1 MKRNLLFFIMLCWL
15 PIVAFGQSR
24 QVTGTVTDAVTNQ
37 PIAGATIKA
46 VGTNF
51 VAQTDVNGR
60 YEIGLNESTR
70 FLFFTYIGYS
80 SQQVAATVGTV
91 DVQLIPSAADLE
103 EVVVVGYGTQVK
115 KDMTG
120 SVASVKM
127 SDLEDVP
134 LQTVEAGLQGR
145 APGVFVN
152 TSSGKLGQALQIR
165 VRGISSIS
173 AGTQPLYVI
182 DGIPMVTEAMGTYDE
197 PDNPLAAISPDDIE
211 SMEVLKDGS
220 ASAIYGSRA
229 SNGVVLITTKK
240 GKAGRTKIDL
250 SYFAGFSDPTNK
262 GDFLNAD
269 QYRELLSAALNN
281 AGYIGPD
288 PDEQYPDVSSFW
300 ADWTGTDDWDK
311 NYNSN
316 WVDEGMRR
324 GNLQQGSL
332 SISGGDAKTRF
343 TASGSYAD
351 TEGIII
357 GNRFKRTSGRIGVDH
372 SAFDFLDIG
381 GTLNINKIDNYRVNS
396 DNAFS
401 NPLQLNA
408 LPPIQPIRDE
418 NGELYNYTV
427 YYNNL
432 IDLENGNNLSSTY
445 RTFGTAYANARI
457 TSDLVFRSE
466 YGMDFQNLEEDLYLG
481 MRTQDGGDSGGYGFS
496 YQARSVNF
504 NTNNTLTYS
513 KTFNEIHNLG
523 LLGGMSYQEQ
533 QFRYTMAE
541 GKNFPSDLF
550 RKITSAAVKSD
561 ASSSATSRSIVSYFA
576 RANYKLMDR
585 YLFEASIRTDGSSRF
600 GKESKYGTFPAASIG
615 WVISEEN
622 FLKESNSLNFLK
634 LRASY
639 GLTGNENISNFASR
653 TLYSGANY
661 AGIPGTV
668 AYRLGD
674 PHLTWE
680 QTAQTNIGL
689 DFGILADRISGTIEA
704 YHKKTTDLLLDMPV
718 VSTSGFTTVFRN
730 IGSLENKGLEL
741 SLNSKNFVG
750 EFKWSTSFNI
760 AWNRNKILK
769 LVDGQPIYPGGRYL
783 GRLEEGMPYGF
794 FYGKA
799 YAGVDPENGDALYY
813 LDETRKTTT
822 SDYSEAADQPIGD
835 PNPNFYGG
843 FGNKFSYKNFDLDI
857 QTQFVSGNDIYNAA
871 GGFQSANGDYFDNQT
886 TDQMDYWRNPGD
898 ITMVPQPRFDSA
910 NGTRASSRY
919 IQDGS
924 YFRIKNLVFGYNL
937 PNETANKLKMQR
949 ARVYVSA
956 TNLLTLTDY
965 NGYDPE
971 INTTFAGAVQL
982 GTDFYTAP
990 QPRTITFGINV
1001 GF

>member
-15 PIVAFGQSR
+15 PITVIGQSR

-46 VGTNF
+46 VGTSF
-51 VAQTDVNGR
+51 VAQTDVKGR
-60 YEIGLNESTR
+60 YEIGLNESTK

-80 SQQVAATVGTV
+80 SQQVAAAAGTV
-91 DVQLIPSAADLE
+91 DVQLMPSAADLE
-103 EVVVVGYGTQVK
+103 EVVVVGYGTQIK
-115 KDMTG
+115 KDITG

-127 SDLEDVP
+127 ADLENVP

-173 AGTQPLYVI
+173 AGTQPLFVI
-182 DGIPMVTEAMGTYDE
+182 DGVPMVTEALGTYDE

-211 SMEVLKDGS
+211 SMEVLKDGA

-229 SNGVVLITTKK
+229 SNGVVLISTKK

-250 SYFAGFSDPTNK
+250 NYFAGFSDPTNK

-269 QYRELLSAALNN
+269 QYRELLSAALVNG
-281 AGYIGPD
+281 GYIGPD
-288 PDEQYPDVSSFW
+288 PDEQYPDVSAFW

-311 NYNSN
+311 NYNTN
-316 WVDEGMRR
+316 WVNEGMRR
-324 GNLQQGSL
+324 GSLQQGSL

-343 TASGSYAD
+343 NASGSYSD
-351 TEGIII
+351 TKGIII

-457 TSDLVFRSE
+457 TPDLQFRSE

-481 MRTQDGGDSGGYGFS
+481 MKTQDGGDSGGYGFS

-504 NTNNTLTYS
+504 NTNNTLSYS
-513 KTFNEIHNLG
+513 KVFNDIHNLN
-523 LLGGMSYQEQ
+523 LLAGMSYQEQ
-533 QFRYTMAE
+533 QFRFTMAE
-541 GKNFPSDLF
+541 GKNFPSDQF
-550 RKITSAAVKSD
+550 RKITAAAVKSD
-561 ASSSATSRSIVSYFA
+561 ASSSATSRAIVSYFA

-585 YLFEASIRTDGSSRF
+585 YLFEASVRTDGSSRF
-600 GKESKYGTFPAASIG
+600 GKEYKYATFPGASLG

-622 FLKESNSLNFLK
+622 FLKESQALNFLK

-639 GLTGNENISNFASR
+639 GLTGNENIANFASR
-653 TLYSGANY
+653 TLYRGANY
-661 AGIPGTV
+661 AGTPGTV
-668 AYRLGD
+668 AYQLGD
-674 PHLTWE
+674 PRLTWE
-680 QTAQTNIGL
+680 QTAQTNLGL
-689 DFGILADRISGTIEA
+689 DFGLLSDRISGTVEA
-704 YHKKTTDLLLDMPV
+704 YHKKTTDMLLDMPI

-741 SLNSKNFVG
+741 TLNSKNFVG

-760 AWNRNKILK
+760 SWNRNKILK
-769 LVDGQPIYPGGRYL
+769 LVNGQPIYPGGRYL

-822 SDYSEAADQPIGD
+822 NEYSEAADQEIGD
-835 PNPNFYGG
+835 PNPSFFGG

-886 TDQMDYWRNPGD
+886 TDQMNYWKNPGD
-898 ITMVPQPRFDSA
+898 ITMIPQPRFDSA
-910 NGTRASSRY
+910 NGTRPSSRY

-924 YFRIKNLVFGYNL
+924 YFRIKNLVLGYNL
-937 PNETANKLKMQR
+937 PNETVTKLKMQR
-949 ARVYVSA
+949 ARIYVSA

-971 INTTFAGAVQL
+971 INTTFAGAIQL

>member
-1 MKRNLLFFIMLCWL
+1 
-15 PIVAFGQSR
+15 
-24 QVTGTVTDAVTNQ
+24 
-37 PIAGATIKA
+37 
-46 VGTNF
+46 
-51 VAQTDVNGR
+51 
-60 YEIGLNESTR
+60 
-70 FLFFTYIGYS
+70 
-80 SQQVAATVGTV
+80 
-91 DVQLIPSAADLE
+91 
-103 EVVVVGYGTQVK
+103 
-115 KDMTG
+115 
-120 SVASVKM
+120 SVKM

-262 GDFLNAD
+262 SDFFNAD

-351 TEGIII
+351 TKGIII

-432 IDLENGNNLSSTY
+432 I
-445 RTFGTAYANARI
+445 
-457 TSDLVFRSE
+457 
-466 YGMDFQNLEEDLYLG
+466 
-481 MRTQDGGDSGGYGFS
+481 
-496 YQARSVNF
+496 
-504 NTNNTLTYS
+504 
-513 KTFNEIHNLG
+513 
-523 LLGGMSYQEQ
+523 
-533 QFRYTMAE
+533 
-541 GKNFPSDLF
+541 
-550 RKITSAAVKSD
+550 
-561 ASSSATSRSIVSYFA
+561 
-576 RANYKLMDR
+576 
-585 YLFEASIRTDGSSRF
+585 
-600 GKESKYGTFPAASIG
+600 
-615 WVISEEN
+615 
-622 FLKESNSLNFLK
+622 
-634 LRASY
+634 
-639 GLTGNENISNFASR
+639 
-653 TLYSGANY
+653 
-661 AGIPGTV
+661 
-668 AYRLGD
+668 
-674 PHLTWE
+674 
-680 QTAQTNIGL
+680 
-689 DFGILADRISGTIEA
+689 
-704 YHKKTTDLLLDMPV
+704 
-718 VSTSGFTTVFRN
+718 
-730 IGSLENKGLEL
+730 
-741 SLNSKNFVG
+741 
-750 EFKWSTSFNI
+750 
-760 AWNRNKILK
+760 
-769 LVDGQPIYPGGRYL
+769 
-783 GRLEEGMPYGF
+783 
-794 FYGKA
+794 
-799 YAGVDPENGDALYY
+799 
-813 LDETRKTTT
+813 
-822 SDYSEAADQPIGD
+822 
-835 PNPNFYGG
+835 
-843 FGNKFSYKNFDLDI
+843 
-857 QTQFVSGNDIYNAA
+857 
-871 GGFQSANGDYFDNQT
+871 
-886 TDQMDYWRNPGD
+886 
-898 ITMVPQPRFDSA
+898 
-910 NGTRASSRY
+910 
-919 IQDGS
+919 
-924 YFRIKNLVFGYNL
+924 
-937 PNETANKLKMQR
+937 
-949 ARVYVSA
+949 
-956 TNLLTLTDY
+956 
-965 NGYDPE
+965 
-971 INTTFAGAVQL
+971 
-982 GTDFYTAP
+982 
-990 QPRTITFGINV
+990 
-1001 GF
+1001 

>member
-1 MKRNLLFFIMLCWL
+1 M
-15 PIVAFGQSR
+15 VFGQSR

-46 VGTNF
+46 VGTSF
-51 VAQTDVNGR
+51 VAQTDVNGH
-60 YEIGLNESTR
+60 YEIGLNESTK

-80 SQQVAATVGTV
+80 SQQVAAAAGTV
-91 DVQLIPSAADLE
+91 DVQLMPSAADLE
-103 EVVVVGYGTQVK
+103 EVVVVGYGTQIK
-115 KDMTG
+115 KDITG

-127 SDLEDVP
+127 ADLENVP

-173 AGTQPLYVI
+173 AGTQPLFVI
-182 DGIPMVTEAMGTYDE
+182 DGVPMVTEALGTYDE

-211 SMEVLKDGS
+211 SMEVLKDGA

-229 SNGVVLITTKK
+229 SNGVVLISTKK

-250 SYFAGFSDPTNK
+250 NYFAGFSDPTNK

-269 QYRELLSAALNN
+269 QYRELLSAALVNG
-281 AGYIGPD
+281 GYIGPD
-288 PDEQYPDVSSFW
+288 PDEQYPDVSAFW
-300 ADWTGTDDWDK
+300 TDWTGTDDWDK
-311 NYNSN
+311 NYNTN
-316 WVDEGMRR
+316 WVNEGMRR
-324 GNLQQGSL
+324 GSLQQGSL

-343 TASGSYAD
+343 NASGSYSD
-351 TEGIII
+351 TKGIII

-457 TSDLVFRSE
+457 TPDLLFRSE

-481 MRTQDGGDSGGYGFS
+481 MKTQDGGDSGGYGFS

-504 NTNNTLTYS
+504 NTNNTLSYS
-513 KTFNEIHNLG
+513 KVFNDIHNLN
-523 LLGGMSYQEQ
+523 LLAGMSYQEQ
-533 QFRYTMAE
+533 QFRFTMAE
-541 GKNFPSDLF
+541 GKNFPSDQF
-550 RKITSAAVKSD
+550 RKITAAAVKSD
-561 ASSSATSRSIVSYFA
+561 ASSSATSRAIVSYFA

-585 YLFEASIRTDGSSRF
+585 YLFEASVRTDGSSRF
-600 GKESKYGTFPAASIG
+600 GKEYKYATFPGASLG

-622 FLKESNSLNFLK
+622 FLKESQALNFLK

-639 GLTGNENISNFASR
+639 GLTGNENIANFASR
-653 TLYSGANY
+653 TLYRGANY
-661 AGIPGTV
+661 AGTPGTV
-668 AYRLGD
+668 AYQLGD
-674 PHLTWE
+674 PRLTWE
-680 QTAQTNIGL
+680 QTAQTNLGL
-689 DFGILADRISGTIEA
+689 DFGLLSDRISGTVEA
-704 YHKKTTDLLLDMPV
+704 YHKKTTDMLLDMPI

-741 SLNSKNFVG
+741 TLNSKNFVG

-760 AWNRNKILK
+760 SWNRNKILK
-769 LVDGQPIYPGGRYL
+769 LVNGQPIYPGGRYL

-822 SDYSEAADQPIGD
+822 NEYSEAADQEIGD
-835 PNPNFYGG
+835 PNPSFFGG

-886 TDQMDYWRNPGD
+886 TDQMNYWKNPGD
-898 ITMVPQPRFDSA
+898 ITMIPQPRFDSA
-910 NGTRASSRY
+910 NGTRPSSRY

-924 YFRIKNLVFGYNL
+924 YFRIKNLVLGYNL
-937 PNETANKLKMQR
+937 PNETVTKLKMQR

-971 INTTFAGAVQL
+971 INTTFAGAIQL

>member
-1 MKRNLLFFIMLCWL
+1 
-15 PIVAFGQSR
+15 
-24 QVTGTVTDAVTNQ
+24 
-37 PIAGATIKA
+37 
-46 VGTNF
+46 
-51 VAQTDVNGR
+51 
-60 YEIGLNESTR
+60 
-70 FLFFTYIGYS
+70 
-80 SQQVAATVGTV
+80 
-91 DVQLIPSAADLE
+91 
-103 EVVVVGYGTQVK
+103 
-115 KDMTG
+115 
-120 SVASVKM
+120 
-127 SDLEDVP
+127 
-134 LQTVEAGLQGR
+134 
-145 APGVFVN
+145 
-152 TSSGKLGQALQIR
+152 
-165 VRGISSIS
+165 
-173 AGTQPLYVI
+173 
-182 DGIPMVTEAMGTYDE
+182 
-197 PDNPLAAISPDDIE
+197 
-211 SMEVLKDGS
+211 
-220 ASAIYGSRA
+220 
-229 SNGVVLITTKK
+229 
-240 GKAGRTKIDL
+240 
-250 SYFAGFSDPTNK
+250 
-262 GDFLNAD
+262 
-269 QYRELLSAALNN
+269 
-281 AGYIGPD
+281 
-288 PDEQYPDVSSFW
+288 
-300 ADWTGTDDWDK
+300 
-311 NYNSN
+311 
-316 WVDEGMRR
+316 
-324 GNLQQGSL
+324 
-332 SISGGDAKTRF
+332 
-343 TASGSYAD
+343 
-351 TEGIII
+351 
-357 GNRFKRTSGRIGVDH
+357 
-372 SAFDFLDIG
+372 
-381 GTLNINKIDNYRVNS
+381 
-396 DNAFS
+396 
-401 NPLQLNA
+401 
-408 LPPIQPIRDE
+408 
-418 NGELYNYTV
+418 
-427 YYNNL
+427 
-432 IDLENGNNLSSTY
+432 
-445 RTFGTAYANARI
+445 
-457 TSDLVFRSE
+457 
-466 YGMDFQNLEEDLYLG
+466 
-481 MRTQDGGDSGGYGFS
+481 
-496 YQARSVNF
+496 
-504 NTNNTLTYS
+504 
-513 KTFNEIHNLG
+513 
-523 LLGGMSYQEQ
+523 MSYQEQ

-799 YAGVDPENGDALYY
+799 YHGVDPENGDALYY